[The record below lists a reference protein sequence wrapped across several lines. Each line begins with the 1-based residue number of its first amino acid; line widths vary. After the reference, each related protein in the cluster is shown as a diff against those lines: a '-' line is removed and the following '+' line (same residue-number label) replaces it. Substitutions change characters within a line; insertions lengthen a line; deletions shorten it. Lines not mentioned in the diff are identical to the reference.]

1 MAKRRTR
8 KQKEKAKHNFIKIHK
23 ISLKKDSFEPI
34 VKGQFKTNKKAR
46 HKQSGTPN
54 KAMES
59 AKDSSIVE
67 VKKELLKSLLLAS
80 LIIGIEVMIY
90 LAWQA

>member
-8 KQKEKAKHNFIKIHK
+8 KQKEKAKHGFTETHK
-23 ISLKKDSFEPI
+23 ISLKKDLFEPT

-46 HKQSGTPN
+46 HERPGISN

-67 VKKELLKSLLLAS
+67 IKKELLKSLLLAS
-80 LIIGIEVMIY
+80 LILGIEVMIY

>member
-1 MAKRRTR
+1 MTKRRTR
-8 KQKEKAKHNFIKIHK
+8 KQKEKAKHGFVKTHK
-23 ISLKKDSFEPI
+23 ISFKKDSPEPI

-46 HKQSGTPN
+46 HKQLPASK

-67 VKKELLKSLLLAS
+67 VKKELAKSLLLAS
-80 LIIGIEVMIY
+80 LILGIEVMIY
-90 LAWQA
+90 LAWRT

>member
-1 MAKRRTR
+1 MAKKRTR
-8 KQKEKAKHNFIKIHK
+8 KQKEKAKHSFIKTYK

-46 HKQSGTPN
+46 HEQSGTPK
-54 KAMES
+54 KAIES

-80 LIIGIEVMIY
+80 LILGIEVMIY

>member
-8 KQKEKAKHNFIKIHK
+8 KQKEKAKHSFTKTHK
-23 ISLKKDSFEPI
+23 ISLGKDPFEPI

-46 HKQSGTPN
+46 HKQPPTPK
-54 KAMES
+54 KAIES
-59 AKDSSIVE
+59 AKDGSIVE
-67 VKKELLKSLLLAS
+67 VKKELIKSLLLAS
-80 LIIGIEVMIY
+80 LILGIEVMIY